1 MSFGFRIWRL
11 WQLRA
16 GVAASLVLAVMVA
29 LWSLE
34 KVTLV
39 PPSLTPRSLEMAT
52 ASTHVVVD
60 TPRSTIL
67 DLRQNT
73 YGLEALTNRAVL
85 LGNVMANGPVRESI
99 ARRAGVSPEVLQVA
113 APLTSKQPQA
123 RADAGDERHTGDILK
138 SNEQYRLSIQANP
151 TVPVLDIYSQAPTVE
166 QAEVLANT
174 AVDSLRTYLRDL
186 ATTQQTP
193 EGKQIQLVQLG
204 RARGAVVNEGV
215 RWQVAL
221 LAFVLTF
228 AVSCATVTFFARVKK
243 GWRLAAVSER
253 PARA

>member
-1 MSFGFRIWRL
+1 MGFGVRLWRL
-11 WQLRA
+11 WRLRT
-16 GVAASLVLAVMVA
+16 GVAASLVLALFAAV
-29 LWSLE
+29 WSLQE
-34 KVTLV
+34 VSLV
-39 PPSLTPRSLEMAT
+39 PPGLKPRSLEMAT

-85 LGNVMANGPVRESI
+85 LGNVMANGPARESI
-99 ARRAGVSPEVLQVA
+99 ATRAGVSADALEIS
-113 APLTSKQPQA
+113 APLTPDQPQA
-123 RADAGDERHTGDILK
+123 RADSGNQRHTSDILA
-138 SNEQYRLSIQANP
+138 SNDQYRLSIQANP
-151 TVPVLDIYSQAPTVE
+151 TVPVLDIYSQAPTAE
-166 QAEVLANT
+166 QAERLANA
-174 AVDSLRTYLRDL
+174 AVDGLRTYLQDL
-186 ATTQQTP
+186 AATKQTP

-221 LAFVLTF
+221 LAFFLTF
-228 AVSCATVTFFARVKK
+228 GVACATVTFLARVKR

-253 PARA
+253 TASA